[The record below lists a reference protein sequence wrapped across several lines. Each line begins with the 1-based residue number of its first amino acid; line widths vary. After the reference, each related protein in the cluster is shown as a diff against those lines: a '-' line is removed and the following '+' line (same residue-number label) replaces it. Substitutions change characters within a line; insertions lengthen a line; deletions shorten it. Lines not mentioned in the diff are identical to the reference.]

1 MEDQQ
6 LPPVEDALKHIAAC
20 TDKPFLEERYI
31 DTFRGRGVFT
41 NQTIEPATFVVEYR
55 GKILLKDV
63 NAKKKYGD
71 CLRNYVFEF
80 SWKGE
85 RWSID
90 ASDEDNT
97 LGRLVNDN
105 HVSPNCE
112 VKKIVCE
119 GKPHLCLF
127 AVREIC
133 PDEEITYNYGSS
145 FYFWRCRDY
154 YEEPSTSHTEF
165 ETVTLKKGCD
175 DLGAVSSFENSG
187 FDDDDGDSKA
197 DWLASNFEKP
207 LERPQHSKASYTQQD
222 FSLSAS
228 DDNSRDGDY
237 VDNEAKLNS
246 TITLYTKK
254 NYCYVCGAGVSKIS
268 RHLLKHADEEPDIA
282 AAFAKRKKSSER
294 KKLLEVLRNRGNY
307 KHNQEVLEKNSGMLK
322 ISRRSKKRF
331 STKEL
336 RSCPYCKAM
345 HKRKHVWQ
353 HAARCVL
360 RPMCAAQ
367 DKTKVQSTFP
377 AESPFQETL
386 PANVWRLLF
395 MMQQDD
401 VTSVVQNDFLLLKLA
416 QSLFKNYKNTRD
428 NYKCI
433 AQKLRQM
440 GKLLMVLHD
449 KCIYSFED
457 AIKPKNFNKVVEAV
471 RGIAGFDE
479 QTQRYENP
487 SLALKL
493 WHWLKT
499 ICVIAL
505 IIANGKE
512 EITVATKE
520 SIELCK
526 KEWSECASQTP
537 SASSSKTSNPST
549 LQVTHDVQAFCT
561 YLEKTALFATE
572 RLITH
577 GDPLDYNEL
586 CRVTLAQTLV
596 LNNYV
601 DRVAKMTVDGFQES
615 DGTIQLLS
623 EHFPPISAPCKR
635 NASILF
641 TPNLIEAM
649 KLLVSKRGACGVHSD
664 NTFLFARP
672 DSSPTS
678 LFHGAATIRVL
689 SSLCHAKCP
698 EHLSS
703 VSLHKHVARIFQ
715 ILNLDNDDLCRLA
728 TLLGRDI
735 CAERAYYRSPAATVD
750 IAKLA
755 KLVQAKEEGSLDTVK
770 GNSLD
775 EVEIEDFLEP
785 DLEQISSETDN
796 AEDDNESNVSLK
808 QKGDVRKSSFVLRNK
823 KRQLTPE
830 QDALEHIRACRDKP
844 FLEQKFI
851 NPDKGRGVFTSKL
864 IPASTFVVE
873 YHGIISREDSS
884 KVKHRECLD
893 NYLFHFSCEG
903 TNWCT
908 DASQDDGSLGRL
920 VNDNHINPNC
930 KIKKI
935 FCDGKPH
942 ICLFAITEISPGEEI
957 TYSYGN
963 SSYPW
968 RSMDSDGDD
977 ASSSAESCGDDD
989 YVPGCE
995 PVSDDSSSSQN
1006 SRQTAEDSSARKSK
1020 EDLTD
1025 NSDSTSDKDQRSHA
1039 STTKAQNYCL
1049 ICGKASS
1056 KISRHLFTHK
1066 KEAPEIAEAFKLPK
1080 HSKTR
1085 HRLLDKLRKQGNFR
1099 HYEKTQKTNSRQITD
1114 VKAFAHCVYCKG
1126 LYVRTNMWRHMSQC
1140 SLKKPSTSGFKNKV
1154 STLISA
1160 TETIESNE
1168 TSIEL
1173 IQMFEILKKDKAVSV
1188 VANDPLLVQLA
1199 RYIWHTSEA
1208 KSKPGL
1214 ILQTLKLMGRLLL
1227 KLRKDSILSL
1237 DDAAKPQNFSK
1248 LVEAVRELAGYDRD
1262 RKTYMRSGI
1271 VYKLFKSLEKV
1282 GNIKF
1287 ARALQE
1293 NADKQAIEEVEAY
1306 LQLCADKWRCLKKLQ
1321 IKTTE
1326 TLPFIQDV
1334 QVIYQY
1340 LDSIATSAVE
1350 SLTLYE
1356 CPPVY
1361 EALLRVTASQVSIF
1375 NKNVEIFQVSL
1386 RSFNEREEQENP
1398 DNAAVHEV
1406 HLDQILPKHF
1416 VKFNVRHQGKQMTF
1430 ILTPQLLAALTLLI
1444 SKRESCGVSKN
1455 NPFLFAK
1462 PDNSQRFLHG
1472 RSCTV
1477 VFINRSEAKDKGNLK
1492 APQFHRHMLRIF
1504 QILSLTA
1511 DELDQLA
1518 KQLGQNLPTDREHY
1532 QMPEAAIDI
1541 AKIMEL
1547 LSAMENGDLQ
1557 RFEGRPFEEVEIA
1570 DKLEAEMEILETSK
1584 PEKDDEES
1592 ENTLQTYD
1600 VGVQEDGR
1608 KRKESSSRKGSRAKR
1623 KKREKETETGTNE
1636 EKWSEQTPES
1646 CDVEPTPPNTS
1657 PHPHHNSTRASF
1669 SDDDEDMNVDFD
1681 LDIDTDDDARNEKND
1696 GDWKDC
1702 PREVSSITGAS
1713 PDRLT
1718 NKEGFAET
1726 GDTHK
1731 ENHEKKKG
1739 QTKRRTSRLDAQG
1752 GRSSTS
1758 TSPEM
1763 KSKLHPAPPLMKE
1776 VKILIPRLNIDKAQS
1791 TVHISKLNSLK
1802 NHPDLKEN
1810 QHPSSGTTDTPSDT
1824 TEMQMI
1830 CSCCKKIL
1838 RRGQTAF
1845 QKKGFIDV
1853 FCSKN
1858 CLFQMFPTNKTLP
1871 KTCHQ
1876 CQKVILQPLDL
1887 IMAAVDIKGTMK
1899 DFCSV
1904 ACLASFKSNAASRQS
1919 PQPVCS
1925 ICKKHCSDAREIT
1938 LNEVVHKVCSD
1949 CSLED
1954 SCSDNPKKCEHCSLT
1969 CQEKSLVLLLEED
1982 SKRVCSLACLEA
1994 LKENLDGRQWC
2005 TLCHTPSLISDMV
2018 HHQCQDNSVELF
2030 CTSTCVSSYIL
2041 YSPNKVKKSSFWLQK
2056 RKELKQQ
2063 SNPKISGSA
2072 ENETEEMPKVFLAQS
2087 SVICSLCEKE
2097 VSKGETLYQ
2106 KEKSPKLFCS
2116 LSCLS
2121 KSHPRINFVIIKC
2134 YNCFQV
2140 IMRPH
2145 NMILAPVDDSGTMK
2159 ELCSDACL
2167 SSVNSRRNT
2176 AAHNRPLQTGCKS
2189 CARTGSCKTR
2199 VTLDGLTFSFCS
2211 DACFIQY
2218 HKANNFPEVFC
2229 NMCCSVCSD
2238 KPLVLKDDDGIK
2250 IICSDKCLVTF
2261 KESVKAPQPCLMCQ
2275 TYHQISDMVENTDIE
2290 GTLKFFCSNRCMMVS
2305 NSLRPSTLPEHKL
2318 LNDLDIE
2325 EMKIPVNL
2333 DFIKTEALDE
2343 NYHHTTLSTVL
2354 NKSIKEEPRVG
2365 KELNTKTEVDS
2376 LFSIMEDSATNPNAV
2391 ASVYLPATCSKC
2403 TMPLSDGETVYQR
2416 KGHADIFCSTSCL
2429 LEFYQLKRVMKTCHF
2444 CLQVISQP
2452 QDAVQGPVDSEKT
2465 KKDFCHQSCLSSFN
2479 YKRLTSAKLPLMPDT
2494 SQSLCSVCSRYC
2506 HSKYEVTQKNI
2517 THKMCSHPCFVRFC
2531 TINQLS
2537 VCDNC
2542 SSTCNSP
2549 VQLKMEDGNKKLCS
2563 TECLNQ
2569 FKQKMTSSQT
2579 CAMCSNSCLMSAMVQ
2594 NKTGD
2599 DFIELFCST
2608 SCLLASK
2615 IQAVSAS
2622 GIQLNCD
2629 NCGES
2634 TLPACH
2640 LAMSDASIRNF
2651 CTLTCAMSFKENPTA
2666 AANPPVAPD
2675 RSHCEFFK
2683 PPGMLLCSQCQR
2695 NLDKKPKVIQKK
2707 DKLHFVCSLACSE
2720 AFKKANSIVG
2730 MCEYCKNV
2738 QTIGDIKRVNEK
2750 DCCFCSEECFVFF
2763 CDELKKNWGDHCH
2776 SCTYCLSITK
2786 TLVTAPYGG
2795 AKKEFCS
2802 EECNSKYNRLLCHI
2816 ARCDTCSHEGK
2827 LGQSLQLLGEVKH
2840 FCDLKCLLHYCNQ
2853 QVQVVDTGTAE
2864 SSPVI
2869 TNVLSLAG
2877 ALSRQS
2883 KFSASSSH
2891 HVSIPDIQSKV
2902 VGHASV
2908 QTVPNEVK
2916 NKSTLCSPLSHNKGV
2931 SCTPQTVE
2939 KGVQTDNTVPKPTV
2953 LPVPVPVY
2961 VPVPMNMYSQ
2971 YVPTPTGIP
2980 LPLPVPIFLSLTP
2993 TSLDPSVRQGVQSC
3007 KEEQKIVQD
3016 EKYKMKDRPKGTVV
3030 TVERQKEEDQA
3041 NPTQVGIANE
3051 GPPSCLGVEK
3061 APQISPK
3068 AAQAALL
3075 QQPVEY
3081 VHRKNE
3087 GLNLQETPN
3096 PAKTSHRGAGEV
3108 RFRKPRKLKSQ
3119 TGNNAWK
3126 RWMQWRES
3134 QTNLY
3139 LVSSPAVTLNQN
3151 ILQCSPAEL
3160 SEGLVCFITEVKRP
3174 DGQPYSPDYL
3184 FYLCLSIQQYL
3195 FENGCTENIFS
3206 DHIYSKF
3213 SEVLAQTLRAFNPSC
3228 TASGSIYSRVEE
3240 EFLWDCKQLGVFSP
3254 IVLLNTLL
3262 FFCCKHFG
3270 FTTVE
3275 QHRQLSF
3282 AHLMRCTKTGQSC
3295 TKTTFLRFYPPIC
3308 VKEFDGVPMKKHKSE
3323 NKDDILEML
3332 ENAENPLRCPVRLYE
3347 FYLSKCFKS
3356 VLQRSDLFYLQPHA
3370 SCTPSSPVWYSS
3382 TPLDDRTLEAMLVR
3396 ILAVKELRGV
3406 NKRGPDQQI
3415 SGDML
3420 LLSDEDSD

>member
-1 MEDQQ
+1 MAPSTQ
-6 LPPVEDALKHIAAC
+6 LKETLADMHEGLRA
-20 TDKPFLEERYI
+20 
-31 DTFRGRGVFT
+31 
-41 NQTIEPATFVVEYR
+41 
-55 GKILLKDV
+55 ILL
-63 NAKKKYGD
+63 G
-71 CLRNYVFEF
+71 
-80 SWKGE
+80 
-85 RWSID
+85 
-90 ASDEDNT
+90 
-97 LGRLVNDN
+97 
-105 HVSPNCE
+105 P
-112 VKKIVCE
+112 
-119 GKPHLCLF
+119 P
-127 AVREIC
+127 
-133 PDEEITYNYGSS
+133 
-145 FYFWRCRDY
+145 
-154 YEEPSTSHTEF
+154 
-165 ETVTLKKGCD
+165 
-175 DLGAVSSFENSG
+175 
-187 FDDDDGDSKA
+187 
-197 DWLASNFEKP
+197 
-207 LERPQHSKASYTQQD
+207 
-222 FSLSAS
+222 
-228 DDNSRDGDY
+228 
-237 VDNEAKLNS
+237 
-246 TITLYTKK
+246 
-254 NYCYVCGAGVSKIS
+254 GAGKGTQAPRLAEKYCVC
-268 RHLLKHADEEPDIA
+268 HLATGDMLRAMVASGSELGKRLKATMD
-282 AAFAKRKKSSER
+282 S
-294 KKLLEVLRNRGNY
+294 
-307 KHNQEVLEKNSGMLK
+307 
-322 ISRRSKKRF
+322 
-331 STKEL
+331 
-336 RSCPYCKAM
+336 
-345 HKRKHVWQ
+345 
-353 HAARCVL
+353 
-360 RPMCAAQ
+360 
-367 DKTKVQSTFP
+367 
-377 AESPFQETL
+377 
-386 PANVWRLLF
+386 
-395 MMQQDD
+395 
-401 VTSVVQNDFLLLKLA
+401 
-416 QSLFKNYKNTRD
+416 
-428 NYKCI
+428 
-433 AQKLRQM
+433 
-440 GKLLMVLHD
+440 GKL
-449 KCIYSFED
+449 
-457 AIKPKNFNKVVEAV
+457 
-471 RGIAGFDE
+471 
-479 QTQRYENP
+479 
-487 SLALKL
+487 
-493 WHWLKT
+493 
-499 ICVIAL
+499 
-505 IIANGKE
+505 
-512 EITVATKE
+512 
-520 SIELCK
+520 
-526 KEWSECASQTP
+526 
-537 SASSSKTSNPST
+537 
-549 LQVTHDVQAFCT
+549 
-561 YLEKTALFATE
+561 
-572 RLITH
+572 
-577 GDPLDYNEL
+577 
-586 CRVTLAQTLV
+586 
-596 LNNYV
+596 
-601 DRVAKMTVDGFQES
+601 
-615 DGTIQLLS
+615 
-623 EHFPPISAPCKR
+623 
-635 NASILF
+635 
-641 TPNLIEAM
+641 
-649 KLLVSKRGACGVHSD
+649 
-664 NTFLFARP
+664 
-672 DSSPTS
+672 
-678 LFHGAATIRVL
+678 
-689 SSLCHAKCP
+689 
-698 EHLSS
+698 
-703 VSLHKHVARIFQ
+703 
-715 ILNLDNDDLCRLA
+715 
-728 TLLGRDI
+728 
-735 CAERAYYRSPAATVD
+735 
-750 IAKLA
+750 
-755 KLVQAKEEGSLDTVK
+755 
-770 GNSLD
+770 
-775 EVEIEDFLEP
+775 
-785 DLEQISSETDN
+785 
-796 AEDDNESNVSLK
+796 
-808 QKGDVRKSSFVLRNK
+808 
-823 KRQLTPE
+823 
-830 QDALEHIRACRDKP
+830 
-844 FLEQKFI
+844 
-851 NPDKGRGVFTSKL
+851 
-864 IPASTFVVE
+864 
-873 YHGIISREDSS
+873 
-884 KVKHRECLD
+884 
-893 NYLFHFSCEG
+893 
-903 TNWCT
+903 
-908 DASQDDGSLGRL
+908 
-920 VNDNHINPNC
+920 
-930 KIKKI
+930 
-935 FCDGKPH
+935 
-942 ICLFAITEISPGEEI
+942 
-957 TYSYGN
+957 
-963 SSYPW
+963 
-968 RSMDSDGDD
+968 
-977 ASSSAESCGDDD
+977 
-989 YVPGCE
+989 
-995 PVSDDSSSSQN
+995 
-1006 SRQTAEDSSARKSK
+1006 
-1020 EDLTD
+1020 
-1025 NSDSTSDKDQRSHA
+1025 
-1039 STTKAQNYCL
+1039 
-1049 ICGKASS
+1049 
-1056 KISRHLFTHK
+1056 
-1066 KEAPEIAEAFKLPK
+1066 
-1080 HSKTR
+1080 
-1085 HRLLDKLRKQGNFR
+1085 
-1099 HYEKTQKTNSRQITD
+1099 
-1114 VKAFAHCVYCKG
+1114 
-1126 LYVRTNMWRHMSQC
+1126 
-1140 SLKKPSTSGFKNKV
+1140 
-1154 STLISA
+1154 
-1160 TETIESNE
+1160 
-1168 TSIEL
+1168 
-1173 IQMFEILKKDKAVSV
+1173 
-1188 VANDPLLVQLA
+1188 
-1199 RYIWHTSEA
+1199 
-1208 KSKPGL
+1208 
-1214 ILQTLKLMGRLLL
+1214 
-1227 KLRKDSILSL
+1227 
-1237 DDAAKPQNFSK
+1237 
-1248 LVEAVRELAGYDRD
+1248 
-1262 RKTYMRSGI
+1262 
-1271 VYKLFKSLEKV
+1271 
-1282 GNIKF
+1282 
-1287 ARALQE
+1287 
-1293 NADKQAIEEVEAY
+1293 
-1306 LQLCADKWRCLKKLQ
+1306 
-1321 IKTTE
+1321 
-1326 TLPFIQDV
+1326 
-1334 QVIYQY
+1334 
-1340 LDSIATSAVE
+1340 
-1350 SLTLYE
+1350 
-1356 CPPVY
+1356 
-1361 EALLRVTASQVSIF
+1361 
-1375 NKNVEIFQVSL
+1375 
-1386 RSFNEREEQENP
+1386 
-1398 DNAAVHEV
+1398 
-1406 HLDQILPKHF
+1406 
-1416 VKFNVRHQGKQMTF
+1416 
-1430 ILTPQLLAALTLLI
+1430 
-1444 SKRESCGVSKN
+1444 
-1455 NPFLFAK
+1455 
-1462 PDNSQRFLHG
+1462 
-1472 RSCTV
+1472 
-1477 VFINRSEAKDKGNLK
+1477 
-1492 APQFHRHMLRIF
+1492 
-1504 QILSLTA
+1504 
-1511 DELDQLA
+1511 
-1518 KQLGQNLPTDREHY
+1518 
-1532 QMPEAAIDI
+1532 
-1541 AKIMEL
+1541 
-1547 LSAMENGDLQ
+1547 
-1557 RFEGRPFEEVEIA
+1557 
-1570 DKLEAEMEILETSK
+1570 
-1584 PEKDDEES
+1584 
-1592 ENTLQTYD
+1592 
-1600 VGVQEDGR
+1600 
-1608 KRKESSSRKGSRAKR
+1608 
-1623 KKREKETETGTNE
+1623 
-1636 EKWSEQTPES
+1636 
-1646 CDVEPTPPNTS
+1646 
-1657 PHPHHNSTRASF
+1657 
-1669 SDDDEDMNVDFD
+1669 
-1681 LDIDTDDDARNEKND
+1681 
-1696 GDWKDC
+1696 
-1702 PREVSSITGAS
+1702 
-1713 PDRLT
+1713 
-1718 NKEGFAET
+1718 
-1726 GDTHK
+1726 
-1731 ENHEKKKG
+1731 
-1739 QTKRRTSRLDAQG
+1739 
-1752 GRSSTS
+1752 
-1758 TSPEM
+1758 
-1763 KSKLHPAPPLMKE
+1763 
-1776 VKILIPRLNIDKAQS
+1776 
-1791 TVHISKLNSLK
+1791 
-1802 NHPDLKEN
+1802 
-1810 QHPSSGTTDTPSDT
+1810 
-1824 TEMQMI
+1824 EMQMI

-2030 CTSTCVSSYIL
+2030 CTSTC
-2041 YSPNKVKKSSFWLQK
+2041 
-2056 RKELKQQ
+2056 
-2063 SNPKISGSA
+2063 
-2072 ENETEEMPKVFLAQS
+2072 
-2087 SVICSLCEKE
+2087 
-2097 VSKGETLYQ
+2097 
-2106 KEKSPKLFCS
+2106 
-2116 LSCLS
+2116 
-2121 KSHPRINFVIIKC
+2121 
-2134 YNCFQV
+2134 
-2140 IMRPH
+2140 
-2145 NMILAPVDDSGTMK
+2145 
-2159 ELCSDACL
+2159 
-2167 SSVNSRRNT
+2167 
-2176 AAHNRPLQTGCKS
+2176 
-2189 CARTGSCKTR
+2189 
-2199 VTLDGLTFSFCS
+2199 
-2211 DACFIQY
+2211 
-2218 HKANNFPEVFC
+2218 
-2229 NMCCSVCSD
+2229 
-2238 KPLVLKDDDGIK
+2238 
-2250 IICSDKCLVTF
+2250 
-2261 KESVKAPQPCLMCQ
+2261 SVKAPQPCLMCQ

-2290 GTLKFFCSNRCMMVS
+2290 GTLKFFCSNRCTMVS

-3007 KEEQKIVQD
+3007 KEEQKMVQD

-3370 SCTPSSPVWYSS
+3370 SCTPSSPVWYAS